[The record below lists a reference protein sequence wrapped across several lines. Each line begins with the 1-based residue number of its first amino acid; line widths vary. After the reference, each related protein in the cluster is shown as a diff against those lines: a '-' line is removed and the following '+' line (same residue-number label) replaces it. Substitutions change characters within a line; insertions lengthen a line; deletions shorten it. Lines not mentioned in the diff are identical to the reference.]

1 MCIIAYFTV
10 CQTCSKK
17 SHSFDQCERLRI
29 LGLKWTGLGREI
41 FKHLKMRL
49 FRGFSNTMLMH
60 SFLVAFLKQNWQHNW
75 NATQNV
81 SYIYSIRTARTS
93 SAIHKEFSLN
103 CSENQWVC
111 TIFPLCGKV
120 FLSTFKHINCWLED
134 FCVVYTKRPLRQL
147 CIAVDILKGT

>member
-1 MCIIAYFTV
+1 MHNCIF
-10 CQTCSKK
+10 
-17 SHSFDQCERLRI
+17 HSVRNLLQKVAFIRPMRTIEDSWPEMNWF
-29 LGLKWTGLGREI
+29 GAWN